1 MRSVLLHGSVPKSH
15 YLKYV
20 FVLCSDS
27 TTIIYLS
34 SSLHWLPI
42 DSQIQYKLA
51 SLCCNC
57 LKSTAPVYLT
67 EVTNQPASYALLL
80 ILPFSV
86 FPLRARVRLVRDLCL
101 MLHRLSGTVSLAKL
115 DHQTDLRLSN
125 QLWNLTSL
133 SYSTVCVC
141 VCSWKFVLT
150 IFWFFVCNGLC
161 APIWKNSP

>member
-80 ILPFSV
+80 TLPLFV
-86 FPLRARVRLVRDLCL
+86 FPLCPRTRSDIFSFAALSVWNSLPCKVRSSNRLASFKSAVKSYLFELFCSVCVFMKVCFDHLLVLCL
-101 MLHRLSGTVSLAKL
+101 
-115 DHQTDLRLSN
+115 
-125 QLWNLTSL
+125 
-133 SYSTVCVC
+133 
-141 VCSWKFVLT
+141 
-150 IFWFFVCNGLC
+150 
-161 APIWKNSP
+161 

>member
-80 ILPFSV
+80 TLPFSV
-86 FPLRARVRLVRDLCL
+86 FPWCAHTQLVRYLFLNLMLLCL
-101 MLHRLSGTVSLAKL
+101 PGTVSLAKL
-115 DHQTDLRLSN
+115 DHQTLTAFDLN
-125 QLWNLTSL
+125 H
-133 SYSTVCVC
+133 V
-141 VCSWKFVLT
+141 
-150 IFWFFVCNGLC
+150 
-161 APIWKNSP
+161 